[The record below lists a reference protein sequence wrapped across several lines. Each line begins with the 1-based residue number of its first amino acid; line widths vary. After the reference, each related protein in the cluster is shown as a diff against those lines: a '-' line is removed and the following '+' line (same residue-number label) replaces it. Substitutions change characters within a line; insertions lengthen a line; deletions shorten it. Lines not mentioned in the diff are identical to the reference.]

1 MNVTGTNP
9 GGNGLPKSRIETL
22 CDGVLAIAMTLM
34 IFNIRVPEM
43 PREQAGSRLAGE
55 LFQLWPRF
63 VVYVVSFVML
73 GIYWVGHHN
82 QFHYIRRTD
91 RVLLW
96 INIVFLMFVTLIP
109 FSTALMGQ
117 YPSQRLSVDIYAIT
131 LILVGISLYIHW
143 WYATS
148 SHRLVDEEL
157 DPQLIT
163 LAKRRIIRAPV
174 ILLLAVAVSF
184 FSVKLSVILCAIV
197 PIVYIVPGR
206 IDRKWGLARRGD
218 G

>member
-1 MNVTGTNP
+1 
-9 GGNGLPKSRIETL
+9 
-22 CDGVLAIAMTLM
+22 
-34 IFNIRVPEM
+34 
-43 PREQAGSRLAGE
+43 
-55 LFQLWPRF
+55 
-63 VVYVVSFVML
+63 ML
-73 GIYWVGHHN
+73 GVYWVGHHN

-117 YPSQRLSVDIYAIT
+117 YPTQRLSVDIYAIT

-163 LAKRRIIRAPV
+163 LAKRRIVRAPV
-174 ILLLAVAVSF
+174 ILLAAIAASF
-184 FSVKLSVILCAIV
+184 LSVRLSIILCAIV

-206 IDRKWGLARRGD
+206 IDRRWGLARRGRD
-218 G
+218 GQKHSGDSS

>member
-1 MNVTGTNP
+1 MNASGTKP
-9 GGNGLPKSRIETL
+9 EGNGLPKSRIETL

-43 PREQAGSRLAGE
+43 PREQASSRLAGE

-96 INIVFLMFVTLIP
+96 LNIVFLMFVTLIP

-131 LILVGISLYIHW
+131 LIMLGISLYIHW

-157 DPQLIT
+157 DPRLIT

-174 ILLLAVAVSF
+174 ILLAAIAASF
-184 FSVKLSVILCAIV
+184 LCSF
-197 PIVYIVPGR
+197 P
-206 IDRKWGLARRGD
+206 
-218 G
+218 

>member
-1 MNVTGTNP
+1 MNWIWGRTSRKEANMNASGTKP
-9 GGNGLPKSRIETL
+9 EGNGLPKSRIETL

-43 PREQAGSRLAGE
+43 PREQASSRLAGE

-96 INIVFLMFVTLIP
+96 LNIVFLMFVTLIP
-109 FSTALMGQ
+109 FSTALMVQ

-131 LILVGISLYIHW
+131 LIMLGISLYIHW
-143 WYATS
+143 WYAAS

-157 DPQLIT
+157 DPRLIT

-174 ILLLAVAVSF
+174 ILLAAIAASF
-184 FSVKLSVILCAIV
+184 LCSF
-197 PIVYIVPGR
+197 P
-206 IDRKWGLARRGD
+206 
-218 G
+218 